1 MVHRINLVRFTRKSF
16 ASETLAPSAASIA
29 GKIQYVR
36 VRHPNVNYVRM
47 EVFCRLGCNFLYDK
61 KAASRYNLPPSYH
74 FKGSLSHVSFKVLFC
89 TKR

>member
-47 EVFCRLGCNFLYDK
+47 EHFYLIGRTFLFNK
-61 KAASRYNLPPSYH
+61 KSCQIFLTAKN
-74 FKGSLSHVSFKVLFC
+74 SFRISKAKFLFFR
-89 TKR
+89 KLHYAL